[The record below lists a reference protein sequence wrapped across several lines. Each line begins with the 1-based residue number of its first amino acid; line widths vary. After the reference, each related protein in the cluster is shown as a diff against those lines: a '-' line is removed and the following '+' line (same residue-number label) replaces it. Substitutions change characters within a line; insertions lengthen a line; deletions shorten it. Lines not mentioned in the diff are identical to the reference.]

1 MTDSN
6 VPTVPLQQHIELR
19 VSELEKRMAMQ
30 NEDARQ
36 ARGIASSVA
45 ADQRQS
51 ARELS
56 EELRLQA
63 QKYPTRE
70 ALDAR
75 TGELARRLDEVLIRV
90 TSAEKKLSNMEGRL
104 WAFGAGLTF
113 IFAAITL
120 ALRLVGKG

>member
-1 MTDSN
+1 MTEAN

-19 VSELEKRMAMQ
+19 VSELEKRMALH

-36 ARGIASSVA
+36 ARGIASAVA